1 MISAFHRLPLAS
13 PEHRFVLQGFP
24 DARCNDGWFQVS
36 WTPNWTGVSGDDA
49 KRVRRRLRGRWMRI
63 EVANGSGG
71 AIFRRISFCS
81 CAEVADADG
90 RSAVAVR
97 LSWDDRLELL
107 EDATLS
113 REGAEEP
120 LSLRICSPRWWDWL
134 VILRRIPRGNAE
146 GALLALGGL
155 LLGVI
160 GIAAAVRGT
169 GPSAIS
175 PPTVAAQPALRAV
188 DTVAERPPV
197 AAKPGQQAL
206 QRWSLLDGDTATD
219 LVIRSTRQSPGS
231 SGISIECDAAPSEH
245 LVFRSTVIP
254 AVGSWSLRIDD
265 GESKPRWL
273 PGAGEISVRVLGSR
287 HYRFLIYSD
296 DVGASASIR
305 NVEIKHASDAERC
318 IELAWP
324 QSGPVAEAETAENLA
339 NWRAYFGLRDSES
352 DEACAARVASWVHSR
367 SRVVDLKSPRWWKFG
382 SACVP
387 ASDAAISIDGDC
399 GVFATVLLQAL
410 SQVDIQAR
418 VVCLGSKRFERGEQL
433 GDTHALVEVFD
444 RRSMRWVLVDPT
456 FNVQVVDGEGK
467 SLGIAELMATQLRGG
482 KWALRS
488 IAPSLPGRSASEYYL
503 PFGDLLWVADAPA
516 REELGAYG
524 AGYRSRDQT
533 VAEIT
538 RAKYS
543 GAK

>member
-1 MISAFHRLPLAS
+1 
-13 PEHRFVLQGFP
+13 
-24 DARCNDGWFQVS
+24 
-36 WTPNWTGVSGDDA
+36 
-49 KRVRRRLRGRWMRI
+49 MRI
-63 EVANGSGG
+63 EVADGSGG
-71 AIFRRISFCS
+71 AVFRRISFCS

-97 LSWDDRLELL
+97 LSWDDRIELL

-134 VILRRIPRGNAE
+134 VILRRLPRGNAE
-146 GALLALGGL
+146 GALLALWGL

-160 GIAAAVRGT
+160 GIVAAVLGT

-175 PPTVAAQPALRAV
+175 PPTLAAQPALRAV

-206 QRWSLLDGDTATD
+206 QRWSLLGGESAAD

-231 SGISIECDAAPSEH
+231 SGISIECDADPSEH

-254 AVGSWSLRIDD
+254 TVGSWSLRIDD
-265 GESKPRWL
+265 GESEPRWL
-273 PGAGEISVRVLGSR
+273 SGAGEISVRVLGSR

-296 DVGASASIR
+296 DVGATASIR

-324 QSGPVAEAETAENLA
+324 KSGPVAEAAVAENLA

-352 DEACAARVASWVHSR
+352 DEASAARIASWVHSR
-367 SRVVDLKSPRWWKFG
+367 SRVVDLKSPRFSKFG
-382 SACVP
+382 PPCV
-387 ASDAAISIDGDC
+387 SVAAISIDGDY
-399 GVFATVLLQAL
+399 GVFANAVLQAL
-410 SQVDIQAR
+410 SKVDIPAR
-418 VVCLGSKRFERGEQL
+418 VVSLGSKRFERGEEL

-444 RRSMRWVLVDPT
+444 RRSKCWVLVDPT

-467 SLGIAELMATQLRGG
+467 SLGIAELMATQTRGG

-488 IAPSLPGRSASEYYL
+488 ITPSLPGRSASEHYL

-516 REELGAYG
+516 RAELGAYG

-533 VAEIT
+533 VAEIA

-543 GAK
+543 GVR